1 MEKKEFM
8 ENQKGGTSLSYKF
21 ALLLGQQFNLQ
32 EQEITLLG
40 KNIRQ
45 FSRLERRIYF
55 EQLKPREKEFKLFLK
70 EKFALLD
77 EEERQTWL
85 DTTVQ
90 SLLEKGGDPDL
101 ADSLVMDVIG
111 RLEVYK
117 NLREKAENEGIRLK
131 ALTNFGGLSMV
142 LFLVV
147 IITAI
152 ILYLKG
158 H

>member
-1 MEKKEFM
+1 MSREFAAVIG
-8 ENQKGGTSLSYKF
+8 K
-21 ALLLGQQFNLQ
+21 QFRLN
-32 EQEITLLG
+32 EQEVALLG

-45 FSRLERRIYF
+45 LSRLERRTYF
-55 EQLKPREKEFKLFLK
+55 EQLKPREREFKLFLK
-70 EKFALLD
+70 EKYALLD
-77 EEERQTWL
+77 EGGRQKWM

-111 RLEVYK
+111 RLQVYK
-117 NLREKAENEGIRLK
+117 SLRERAENEGIRLK

-152 ILYLKG
+152 VLYLAG
-158 H
+158 R

>member
-1 MEKKEFM
+1 MSREFAAAIGKHFRL
-8 ENQKGGTSLSYKF
+8 N
-21 ALLLGQQFNLQ
+21 
-32 EQEITLLG
+32 EQEVALLG

-45 FSRLERRIYF
+45 LSRLERRTYF
-55 EQLKPREKEFKLFLK
+55 EQLKPREREFKLFLK
-70 EKFALLD
+70 EKYALLD
-77 EEERQTWL
+77 EGGRQKWM

-90 SLLEKGGDPDL
+90 SLLDKGGDPDL

-111 RLEVYK
+111 RLQVYK
-117 NLREKAENEGIRLK
+117 SLRERAENEGIRLK

-152 ILYLKG
+152 VLYLAG
-158 H
+158 R

>member
-1 MEKKEFM
+1 MGILSREFAAVIG
-8 ENQKGGTSLSYKF
+8 K
-21 ALLLGQQFNLQ
+21 QFRLN
-32 EQEITLLG
+32 EQEVALLG

-45 FSRLERRIYF
+45 LSRLERRTYF
-55 EQLKPREKEFKLFLK
+55 EQLKPREREFKLFLK
-70 EKFALLD
+70 EKYALLD
-77 EEERQTWL
+77 EGGRQKWM

-111 RLEVYK
+111 RLQVYK
-117 NLREKAENEGIRLK
+117 SLRERAENEGIRLK

-152 ILYLKG
+152 VLYLAG
-158 H
+158 R

>member
-1 MEKKEFM
+1 MSREFAVAIG
-8 ENQKGGTSLSYKF
+8 K
-21 ALLLGQQFNLQ
+21 QFRLN
-32 EQEITLLG
+32 EQEVALLG

-45 FSRLERRIYF
+45 LSRLERRTYF
-55 EQLKPREKEFKLFLK
+55 EQLKPREREFKLFLK
-70 EKFALLD
+70 EKYALLD
-77 EEERQTWL
+77 EGGRQKWM

-111 RLEVYK
+111 RLQVYK
-117 NLREKAENEGIRLK
+117 SLRERAENEGIRLK

-147 IITAI
+147 IITAVV
-152 ILYLKG
+152 LYLTG
-158 H
+158 R

>member
-1 MEKKEFM
+1 MEILSREFAVAIG
-8 ENQKGGTSLSYKF
+8 K
-21 ALLLGQQFNLQ
+21 QFRLN
-32 EQEITLLG
+32 EQEVALLG

-45 FSRLERRIYF
+45 LSRLERRTYF
-55 EQLKPREKEFKLFLK
+55 EQLKPREREFKLFLK
-70 EKFALLD
+70 EKYALLD
-77 EEERQTWL
+77 EGGRQKWM

-111 RLEVYK
+111 RLQVYK
-117 NLREKAENEGIRLK
+117 SLRERAENEGIRLK

-147 IITAI
+147 IITAVV
-152 ILYLKG
+152 LYLTG
-158 H
+158 R

>member
-1 MEKKEFM
+1 MSREFAAAIG
-8 ENQKGGTSLSYKF
+8 K
-21 ALLLGQQFNLQ
+21 QFRLN
-32 EQEITLLG
+32 EQEVALLG

-45 FSRLERRIYF
+45 LSRLERRTYF
-55 EQLKPREKEFKLFLK
+55 EQLKPREREFKLFLK
-70 EKFALLD
+70 EKYALLD
-77 EEERQTWL
+77 EGGRQKWM
-85 DTTVQ
+85 DTIVQ

-111 RLEVYK
+111 RLQVYK
-117 NLREKAENEGIRLK
+117 SLRERAENEGIRLK

-152 ILYLKG
+152 VLYLAG
-158 H
+158 R